1 MAALVR
7 GFNALQQELEKT
19 KESLKDVD
27 ETIKKLTGR
36 DPTEL
41 GRSGQQRRILLGFN
55 ERGGVNAGGEPLV
68 NRGNNRKRVQ
78 VAGKWSGNDADQGPT
93 RKKRGNIASRLGP
106 RPSRS
111 SQDSGDGDELVRKPS
126 VPSSVVATSRD
137 SLTRKDMLDAQGK
150 DERGMARN
158 KRMFGL
164 LLGTLQKFKDE
175 ARHKQDKNDQRQQVE
190 LKLEEKAQQERDEIR
205 KEREMLF
212 QNRREKQAR
221 IRLLEQKMELMATHE
236 KCEAE
241 IRKLTNFICTKTK
254 PCVFYLPKV
263 HTPATESRL
272 AETGKVVEEMISER
286 RRRLATEINEL
297 MGPSSLA
304 STMEAGEDQEMDEED
319 DDGENIPT
327 SRRDR
332 EDAQSTGNNNSNNNK
347 RYHRSGGLS
356 GKDWSKNHNKDGRKT
371 AKRSTSTGGS
381 SGDPYHPLHQDNK
394 SGSKH
399 GRGWDSRQLET
410 QRSVK
415 SSKDSFGTGR
425 ASSAIST
432 KALSNKWQ
440 LLMEMD
446 SGLEE
451 DEEKTV
457 MPSTVLKPG
466 LPSSTDSPTTQ
477 PVTSLALLQCQRNDD
492 DDDDHH
498 EDEVMME
505 ADKREVRL
513 EENSSINGTE
523 DRRLVEATS
532 TTSSAGGG
540 VGNRRVVLSADVEE
554 DDDDEEDDDEDDDDD
569 ENDVPMKPT
578 TEK

>member
-1 MAALVR
+1 MAAFVR

-27 ETIKKLTGR
+27 ENIKKLTGR

-55 ERGGVNAGGEPLV
+55 ERGGNGGGEPLV
-68 NRGNNRKRVQ
+68 SRGNRKRVPML
-78 VAGKWSGNDADQGPT
+78 GKWSVNDTDQGSA

-126 VPSSVVATSRD
+126 IPSSVVATSRD

-158 KRMFGL
+158 RRMFGL

-175 ARHKQDKNDQRQQVE
+175 AKHRKDKHDQRKQVE

-205 KEREMLF
+205 KERELLF

-221 IRLLEQKMELMATHE
+221 IRLLEQKMELVATHE

-254 PCVFYLPKV
+254 PCIFYLPKV
-263 HTPATESRL
+263 HTPATEGRL
-272 AETGKVVEEMISER
+272 TETSKVVEDMIGER
-286 RRRLATEINEL
+286 RRRLTAEINEL

-304 STMEAGEDQEMDEED
+304 STIEAGEDQEMDEDDDDD
-319 DDGENIPT
+319 DDGENNPAGRKE
-327 SRRDR
+327 S
-332 EDAQSTGNNNSNNNK
+332 AQGTGSNNNNNK
-347 RYHRSGGLS
+347 RYHRGGFS
-356 GKDWSKNHNKDGRKT
+356 GKDWSKNNKDNRKPS
-371 AKRSTSTGGS
+371 KRSSSSTGGGGS
-381 SGDPYHPLHQDNK
+381 DPHHHHSDNK
-394 SGSKH
+394 SSSKH
-399 GRGWDSRQLET
+399 GRGWDERQPEVH
-410 QRSVK
+410 RGVK
-415 SSKDSFGTGR
+415 SSKDQSFVSGG
-425 ASSAIST
+425 ASSAISS

-451 DEEKTV
+451 DEEKSV
-457 MPSTVLKPG
+457 IPSTIFKPVLP
-466 LPSSTDSPTTQ
+466 LSPTSVS
-477 PVTSLALLQCQRNDD
+477 VTSLSLLPCPRDE
-492 DDDDHH
+492 H
-498 EDEVMME
+498 EEEAMEV
-505 ADKREVRL
+505 DKREVRL
-513 EENSSINGTE
+513 EENSMNGTE

-532 TTSSAGGG
+532 SSSGGG
-540 VGNRRVVLSADVEE
+540 GSGGGRRVVLSADVDEEEE
-554 DDDDEEDDDEDDDDD
+554 DDDDDNNHDE
-569 ENDVPMKPT
+569 VPTMAAADK
-578 TEK
+578 